1 MMQEWYVDWRE
12 RRGKAECIFG
22 VVETVDA
29 LDVFWLAQGVWLTW
43 LYLWNYSHM
52 MCPCRFLHTSGLVE
66 KIEVVLQ
73 GGRLCGWLFRE
84 HASTA
89 IWWSYY
95 QLRDSY
101 KAVCRQISKNAV
113 KQHFSLHWSIFYVFG
128 RDFLEKR
135 LVSEE
140 LYGPRVFFLLS
151 VRYGPPD
158 TYSQKPWCRFRS
170 ERMQVK

>member
-1 MMQEWYVDWRE
+1 MGGYDLCHWYFQWKWCKNGMWIEEKGEEKLSVYLVLWRLWS
-12 RRGKAECIFG
+12 
-22 VVETVDA
+22 VDA

-43 LYLWNYSHM
+43 LYLWNYSHI
-52 MCPCRFLHTSGLVE
+52 MCPCACRFLHTSGLVE

-113 KQHFSLHWSIFYVFG
+113 KQHFSLHCLLLLIHASCIF
-128 RDFLEKR
+128 
-135 LVSEE
+135 
-140 LYGPRVFFLLS
+140 
-151 VRYGPPD
+151 
-158 TYSQKPWCRFRS
+158 
-170 ERMQVK
+170 